1 MPSIQFI
8 RLLQESPDNTGW
20 QDEYIY
26 PNPIY
31 PVEALFDQP
40 KEIRMGCYAW
50 RLRLRDR
57 YTGFFYQDDALSEL
71 QQKKSLLLPDQ
82 YQPWDYTGYSLLLDL
97 FEGPVIYYDWQHQHT
112 INTKLPSP
120 EVFVASLTQPR
131 SILMFN
137 RRVYLL
143 DNNGHRI
150 GQLPV
155 PRSRKEPMYFQWLTS
170 APFFFSIS
178 RMDEKQPSLIH
189 FHEAENGLPLAVFE
203 IDPNRLIPYN
213 QKGYINLKRNTWNLL
228 IRSGTMCVGSGLDKW
243 MQHKFDPITNELR
256 LMVYR
261 PKGPLESYHNK
272 EIVRVKEA
280 WALFQIQA

>member
-1 MPSIQFI
+1 
-8 RLLQESPDNTGW
+8 
-20 QDEYIY
+20 
-26 PNPIY
+26 
-31 PVEALFDQP
+31 
-40 KEIRMGCYAW
+40 
-50 RLRLRDR
+50 
-57 YTGFFYQDDALSEL
+57 
-71 QQKKSLLLPDQ
+71 
-82 YQPWDYTGYSLLLDL
+82 
-97 FEGPVIYYDWQHQHT
+97 
-112 INTKLPSP
+112 
-120 EVFVASLTQPR
+120 
-131 SILMFN
+131 
-137 RRVYLL
+137 
-143 DNNGHRI
+143 
-150 GQLPV
+150 
-155 PRSRKEPMYFQWLTS
+155 
-170 APFFFSIS
+170 
-178 RMDEKQPSLIH
+178 MDEKQPSLIH